1 MTLTINGTDYRVRF
15 GYNSF
20 CDSDIFDRVREMLA
34 IMTNNNVESDAEASA
49 LGKIRDL
56 FSVTRDL
63 LYIGLKRYNPVESKE
78 ALGDLLD
85 DYRDEAPEGENR
97 GILSLFLALTEE
109 LMNEGFLSDLIGDLQ
124 NQSQKPKVTR
134 KK

>member
-1 MTLTINGTDYRVRF
+1 MTLTINGKEYKVRF

-34 IMTNNNVESDAEASA
+34 IMNGNNVETDAEVSA

-63 LYIGLKRYNPVESKE
+63 LYIGLKKYNPVDSKE
-78 ALGDLLD
+78 VLGDLLD

-109 LMNEGFLSDLIGDLQ
+109 LMNEGFLSDLIGELQ
-124 NQSQKPKVTR
+124 NQGNTR
-134 KK
+134 PRTKKK